1 MTCGGHSVG
10 GLGCC
15 CAGTGHCLGG
25 ADAGAVPVAV
35 PPTASLSIGVL
46 AVMLVAVPVAV
57 CVVNDVLAVI
67 LLEVLVALVA
77 VSVMLLPE

>member
-1 MTCGGHSVG
+1 MLLRWHWLLSSV
-10 GLGCC
+10 
-15 CAGTGHCLGG
+15 
-25 ADAGAVPVAV
+25 
-35 PPTASLSIGVL
+35 
-46 AVMLVAVPVAV
+46 AVMLVAVPVTV